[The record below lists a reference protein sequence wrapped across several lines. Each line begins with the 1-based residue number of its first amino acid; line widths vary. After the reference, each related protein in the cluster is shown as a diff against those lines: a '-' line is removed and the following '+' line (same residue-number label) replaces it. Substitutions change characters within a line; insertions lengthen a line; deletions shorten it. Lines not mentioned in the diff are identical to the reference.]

1 VTRRKKRDK
10 PPVRPEQPPTQHEEL
25 RPPRDWE
32 WWVLAAA
39 IPLVLCASKLT
50 LDLWYDEAYTLDVFV
65 SQPWIK
71 IATDYSAPN
80 NHVFYSLLLR
90 PIYRLSDSEF
100 LLRLPSLLFTVG
112 TLALVF
118 RLARRWSGLPGGV
131 LATAFVG
138 LTQMFLIHTMQVRG
152 YGLSMFLA
160 AWLGLVAVAQS
171 PGTWW
176 RRAATIALV
185 GAAFLYVLPTNLLF
199 FVPLAVVAV
208 TWTAVRDRRLRS
220 ALGESAAWGLAC
232 LVAGLVYLP
241 ILDQVLN
248 LGAGH
253 GRAST
258 GDVLVLARQV
268 FWAASRD
275 WLPILP
281 PAALGLAFWT
291 REVWR
296 RPSRQHVVLPLVTV
310 AMLAG
315 PFFLTGVFGV
325 LPFLRNYAPL
335 LPFLGVAIGWL
346 VAELLAAAGRLLSW
360 ARSDF
365 VKALVGLILLTSVA
379 LPRIWT
385 YPARLTEHRRRV
397 FAQDGY
403 YNYYAANFHPSD
415 VANYL
420 QQSIGPE
427 ESYVICFADADHF
440 PLWHYFRRVGM
451 PLERV
456 GRSSRGG
463 PPVVYL
469 IAPALADYE
478 ALSAKSG
485 LPVDVIRRFPLAEDF
500 GYYRLYRSGSGSP
513 ASALGGGPGRSQLPP
528 FDRRSDGGP
537 RSPNRRPAGGP

>member
-1 VTRRKKRDK
+1 VSRRKKRNQ
-10 PPVRPEQPPTQHEEL
+10 PRPEQPEAQHEEP
-25 RPPRDWE
+25 RPPRDWQ
-32 WWVLAAA
+32 WWVLSAA
-39 IPLVLCASKLT
+39 IPLVLCASKLD

-65 SQPWIK
+65 CQPWIK

-80 NHVFYSLLLR
+80 NHVLYSLVLR
-90 PIYRLSDSEF
+90 PIYLLSDSEY

-112 TLALVF
+112 TLVIVF

-131 LATAFVG
+131 LATASVG

-160 AWLGLVAVAQS
+160 VWLGLVAVAQS
-171 PGTWW
+171 PGVWW
-176 RRAATIALV
+176 RRAATIALL

-241 ILDQVLN
+241 IVDQVLD

-258 GDVLVLARQV
+258 GDVLVLVRQV

-281 PAALGLAFWT
+281 LAALGLTFWI
-291 REVWR
+291 REVLR

-315 PFFLTGVFGV
+315 PFCLTGVFGV
-325 LPFLRNYAPL
+325 LPFIRNYTPL
-335 LPFLGVAIGWL
+335 LPFWGVAMGWL
-346 VAELLAAAGRLLSW
+346 VAELLAATGRLLP
-360 ARSDF
+360 AVRSDF
-365 VKALVGLILLTSVA
+365 VKALVGLILVTTVA
-379 LPRIWT
+379 LPRIRT
-385 YPARLTEHRRRV
+385 YPARLTEHRRREFV
-397 FAQDGY
+397 QDGY
-403 YNYYAANFHPSD
+403 YDYYAANFHPSD
-415 VANYL
+415 VARHL

-427 ESYVICFADADHF
+427 ENYVICYADADHF
-440 PLWHYFRRVGM
+440 PLWHYLRRVGM
-451 PLERV
+451 PLERL
-456 GRSSRGG
+456 GRSSPGG
-463 PPVVYL
+463 PPVVYV
-469 IAPALADYE
+469 IAPALADYQ

-485 LPVDVIRRFPLAEDF
+485 LPVDVIGRFPLAEDF
-500 GYYRLYRSGSGSP
+500 GYYRLYRSAPEWP
-513 ASALGGGPGRSQLPP
+513 AGASGGGPGRSHLAPLDRPP
-528 FDRRSDGGP
+528 QRGP
-537 RSPNRRPAGGP
+537 AAPNRSPAGAPGG